1 MNLKCATQTVGHQM
15 RRDDQRIK
23 EDSESVTF
31 SFNFQ
36 IANGAGRK
44 ACSVRVRAH
53 NYHDATDFF
62 RENWPP
68 SKSWL
73 ANRWPRLL
81 MEQK

>member
-1 MNLKCATQTVGHQM
+1 M

-23 EDSESVTF
+23 EDSEAVTF

-36 IANGAGRK
+36 IATGAGRK

-62 RENWPP
+62 RENWPTIEVMVRE
-68 SKSWL
+68 SL
-73 ANRWPRLL
+73 AAAADGAEIKLL
-81 MEQK
+81 MP

>member
-1 MNLKCATQTVGHQM
+1 M

-23 EDSESVTF
+23 EDSEAVTF

-62 RENWPP
+62 RERPTIEVMARE
-68 SKSWL
+68 SL
-73 ANRWPRLL
+73 AAAADGAEIKLSMP
-81 MEQK
+81 